1 MGLRMLIET
10 RTLPSGSG
18 TELANLFLALG
29 SVADRTGQQAGAA
42 LLIVQLLAR
51 ERLIPL
57 SDARKLIRLLA
68 PDSPNAQRF
77 ITARCA
83 TQRKLRCNGNG
94 RGRP

>member
-1 MGLRMLIET
+1 MLIET

-18 TELANLFLALG
+18 TELANPFLALG

-68 PDSPNAQRF
+68 PGFTERSEVHLGATRYAAQG
-77 ITARCA
+77 AM
-83 TQRKLRCNGNG
+83 
-94 RGRP
+94 